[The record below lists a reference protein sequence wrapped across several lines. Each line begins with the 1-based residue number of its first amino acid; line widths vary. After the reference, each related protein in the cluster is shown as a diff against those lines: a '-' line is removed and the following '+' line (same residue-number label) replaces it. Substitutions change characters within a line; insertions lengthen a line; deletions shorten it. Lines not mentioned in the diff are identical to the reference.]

1 MAMPVTDW
9 ERRALII
16 SLQASEAKLTA
27 ENKKITDHRDRL
39 LKKMRRQA
47 TEIETMK
54 SDWADATDSLAQ
66 QVTDKGKEIHQLKT
80 TGRHI
85 MKKASEW
92 EAKNEDVK
100 REYKTILEKAQ
111 KEIRDLKKEVSDTKH
126 NEGLW
131 MKESFSK
138 ENLKQR
144 IGWLEMRWNDVTK
157 ERDDLKKENESL
169 KENQKSFPCSA
180 TLVVASID

>member
-47 TEIETMK
+47 KEIETM
-54 SDWADATDSLAQ
+54 
-66 QVTDKGKEIHQLKT
+66 
-80 TGRHI
+80 
-85 MKKASEW
+85 
-92 EAKNEDVK
+92 
-100 REYKTILEKAQ
+100 
-111 KEIRDLKKEVSDTKH
+111 KH

-138 ENLKQR
+138 DNLKQR

>member
-39 LKKMRRQA
+39 LKKMRRQ
-47 TEIETMK
+47 TKEIETMK

-66 QVTDKGKEIHQLKT
+66 QVTDKGKEI
-80 TGRHI
+80 R
-85 MKKASEW
+85 
-92 EAKNEDVK
+92 V
-100 REYKTILEKAQ
+100 
-111 KEIRDLKKEVSDTKH
+111 LKKELSDTKH

-138 ENLKQR
+138 DNLKQR

>member
-1 MAMPVTDW
+1 MKEHSSTNNITITSQYNMAMPVTDW

-47 TEIETMK
+47 KEIETM
-54 SDWADATDSLAQ
+54 
-66 QVTDKGKEIHQLKT
+66 
-80 TGRHI
+80 
-85 MKKASEW
+85 
-92 EAKNEDVK
+92 
-100 REYKTILEKAQ
+100 
-111 KEIRDLKKEVSDTKH
+111 KH

-138 ENLKQR
+138 DNLKQR